1 MLIPELAGRTTLA
14 THGHPNV
21 EDLQRLRRDRE
32 ILTMAITCLEEVWRL
47 RRNRLELVKARS
59 RGHGNFQSAA

>member
-1 MLIPELAGRTTLA
+1 MVTPEFAGRTTSA
-14 THGHPNV
+14 THRYPNV

-47 RRNRLELVKARS
+47 RRNRLELVKARP
-59 RGHGNFQSAA
+59 RGHGKFQSAA